1 MHDAG
6 MFRALGRALVGSA
19 AFTALLVAGP
29 AHSAS
34 VTINDGGACTSW
46 SWDANTSTL
55 TCGSAPPPPPP
66 AGAPTGCNAPTLAT
80 TPTTL
85 TSAGGTANLNITGC
99 SVTSGTITYDWYR
112 GGSSASGPTAS
123 SSWSDSLPTNNL
135 STQVTTSYQVRVC
148 AAGTNNC
155 TVLPTS
161 PLTAT
166 VPGASTG
173 GGGGGGGTP
182 PGAVSCA
189 SQGFAKTIFYNWDW
203 TGNVTHLDTAF
214 MTDTSGG
221 AGLGTN
227 GILVVAFTPNSPAD
241 VNNLT
246 SISASGYPSPN
257 MGNNLT
263 LAISTRACDLNPA
276 AFATS
281 TSSGPTLRYG
291 VGSVPTSWI
300 SGQPI
305 AVALTPGTTYY
316 INVAGRD
323 SVGPNTP
330 NGAQTCTP
338 GLYYP
343 YCDIRLGLQ
352 KPPGH

>member
-29 AHSAS
+29 AHSGS
-34 VTINDGGACTSW
+34 VHINDGGACASW

-55 TCGSAPPPPPP
+55 TCGTTPPPPPP
-66 AGAPTGCNAPTLAT
+66 AAGAPTGCSPSIST

-85 TSAGGTANLNITGC
+85 TSAGGSANLSVAGC
-99 SVTSGTITYDWYR
+99 TVSSGTITYAWSRNGTPNYTT
-112 GGSSASGPTAS
+112 SQT
-123 SSWSDSLPTNNL
+123 WSDTLPANT
-135 STQVTTSYQVRVC
+135 STSTPATSSYQVNAC
-148 AAGTNNC
+148 NGTAC
-155 TVLPTS
+155 TGLLPTS

-166 VPGASTG
+166 VPVASTSG
-173 GGGGGGGTP
+173 GGGGGGPP

-203 TGNVTHLDTAF
+203 AGNVTHLDTAF

-227 GILVVAFTPNSPAD
+227 GILVVAFTPTSPAD

-323 SVGPNTP
+323 SVGPSTP